1 MVYKTIYLKETKE
14 KRFHY
19 IIQIQKEKN
28 KRILII
34 TKLYYYEI
42 MFKFDY

>member
-28 KRILII
+28 NRILII
-34 TKLYYYEI
+34 TKYYYEI
-42 MFKFDY
+42 ILLRNYV